1 MITGNNIHLRNM
13 WNWGTILQVLFS
25 RYPVRVE
32 LGMIVVVYND
42 GSPASVFPITRGRL
56 VNYWAQWLQRLAKY
70 KQIKDM
76 EF

>member
-1 MITGNNIHLRNM
+1 
-13 WNWGTILQVLFS
+13 
-25 RYPVRVE
+25 
-32 LGMIVVVYND
+32 MIVVVYND

-76 EF
+76 EI